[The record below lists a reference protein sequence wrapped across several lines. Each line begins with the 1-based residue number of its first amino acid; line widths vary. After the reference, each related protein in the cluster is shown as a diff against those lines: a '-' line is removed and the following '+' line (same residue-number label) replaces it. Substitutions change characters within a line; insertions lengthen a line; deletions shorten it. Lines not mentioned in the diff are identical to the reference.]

1 MQALA
6 LHALHHMLLI
16 TLIHVQHAY
25 LLITTPVISAIF
37 AVPQLAIAMPAQTL
51 LHAHHVAMAILV
63 LFVMLVILVQDTL
76 QHHQVQPYAND
87 VILKL
92 PIAQLV
98 TIHLLLA

>member
-25 LLITTPVISAIF
+25 LLIITPIISAIF
-37 AVPQLAIAMPAQTL
+37 AVPQLLIAIPAQAL
-51 LHAHHVAMAILV
+51 SAAHHVVMAIMV
-63 LFVMLVILVQDTL
+63 LFVMLVIPVQDTM
-76 QHHQVQPYAND
+76 QHHLVQPYASD

-92 PIAQLV
+92 PIAQLA